1 MRIHFFSTSLRFTGG
16 RQVMV
21 AHAAELARRGHEVV
35 LYTES
40 ANNQPEWARDRLPVR
55 RFTSLAGLPP
65 ADFSIFDRC
74 RLAAPLLRE
83 KNGHVVHLCQGYE
96 GSDAET
102 RFRQTWA
109 KRGVFGAFKL
119 WKLYR
124 RRKQIERAYGLPTI
138 KVVIH
143 HPLAELIARRFGQ
156 TAYVVSNGLPDGVFR
171 ADEPADEQPENAV
184 PTVLVVGPTDV
195 GWKRVADALSA
206 VKRLKEQRPVRL
218 VRIAQ
223 HEMRDGER
231 AAGVTDEYH
240 TMLTPARMAEQYRR
254 ADVLLL
260 PSDATEGFGLP
271 FLEALASGLPCL
283 VTDIPAFRTYAAPDD
298 YAHFVPVGDVAGM
311 TAALGRLLDAPAER
325 QRLRERGLQV
335 ASGYTQARSFDR
347 MEQLLLALANRT
359 ATAEFESPLVGRVGS
374 VGRAA

>member
-21 AHAAELARRGHEVV
+21 AHAVELARRGHEVV

-40 ANNQPEWARDRLPVR
+40 ANNQPDWARDRLPVR
-55 RFTSLAGLPP
+55 QFTSLTGLPP

-96 GSDAET
+96 GTDAET

-119 WKLYR
+119 WRLYR
-124 RRKQIERAYGLPTI
+124 RRKQIERAYGLPTTKI
-138 KVVIH
+138 VIH
-143 HPLAELIARRFGQ
+143 HPLAETIARRFRQ
-156 TAYVVSNGLPDGVFR
+156 TAYVVSNGLPDGVFS
-171 ADEPADEQPENAV
+171 ADGRTENAV

-206 VKRLKEQRPVRL
+206 VKKLKEQRTVKL
-218 VRIAQ
+218 VRVAQ
-223 HEMRDGER
+223 HEMRDGEK

-240 TMLTPARMAEQYRR
+240 TMLTPAQMAEQYRR

-271 FLEALASGLPCL
+271 FLEAMACGLPCV

-298 YAHFVPVGDVAGM
+298 YAHFVPVGDTAGM
-311 TAALGRLLDAPAER
+311 AAALGRLLDAPAER

-335 ASGYTQARSFDR
+335 AVGYTQARSFDR

-359 ATAEFESPLVGRVGS
+359 PTAEFESPLIGRAGS
-374 VGRAA
+374 AGSAGRAA